1 MRPSIETQWPDV
13 RVFAHLTTEFCTL
26 YIDTSGEPLFKRGW
40 RQDKGDAPLTIS
52 QSLTYKGTAII
63 MVSGQITITGNSQTI
78 CAQNTSCNFG
88 SWQGSSGNNDMLTL
102 ATVLKNS
109 SAAFNFVGQNE
120 TFMGSMWTQTSSQI
134 NFVGNTYVIMGPLST
149 GSLAINKNGF
159 TFRPL
164 PVITNM
170 PLGAP
175 VPPNVSV
182 TINPM
187 KVIG

>member
-1 MRPSIETQWPDV
+1 
-13 RVFAHLTTEFCTL
+13 
-26 YIDTSGEPLFKRGW
+26 
-40 RQDKGDAPLTIS
+40 
-52 QSLTYKGTAII
+52 
-63 MVSGQITITGNSQTI
+63 
-78 CAQNTSCNFG
+78 
-88 SWQGSSGNNDMLTL
+88 MLTL

-109 SAAFNFVGQNE
+109 TTAIEFSGQSE
-120 TFMGSMWTQTSSQI
+120 TFMGSMWTQTTSNIDYS
-134 NFVGNTYVIMGPLST
+134 GNQFVIMGPLST
-149 GSLAINKNGF
+149 GGMTIAKNGF
-159 TFRPL
+159 TFKPL